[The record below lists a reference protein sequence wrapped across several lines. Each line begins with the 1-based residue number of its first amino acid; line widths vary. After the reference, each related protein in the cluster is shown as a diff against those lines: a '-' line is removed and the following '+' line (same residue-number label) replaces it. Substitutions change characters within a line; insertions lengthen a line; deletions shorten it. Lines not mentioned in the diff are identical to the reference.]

1 MLGKTDADVDIEDYY
16 DQNDLARSWKVASI
30 RTHFQKENKK
40 IKTRTRLARNQIQ
53 KDFSTK
59 DSLNDD
65 TEGEKTQSKDELQ
78 TKVVDLESKLN
89 RLLKLMKQQNFVKN

>member
-16 DQNDLARSWKVASI
+16 DQNDLAQSWEVASTK
-30 RTHFQKENKK
+30 THFQKENEK

-53 KDFSTK
+53 KDFPTK
-59 DSLNDD
+59 DSLNDN

-78 TKVVDLESKLN
+78 AKVVDLESKLN
-89 RLLKLMKQQNFVKN
+89 RLLKLMKQQNFAKN